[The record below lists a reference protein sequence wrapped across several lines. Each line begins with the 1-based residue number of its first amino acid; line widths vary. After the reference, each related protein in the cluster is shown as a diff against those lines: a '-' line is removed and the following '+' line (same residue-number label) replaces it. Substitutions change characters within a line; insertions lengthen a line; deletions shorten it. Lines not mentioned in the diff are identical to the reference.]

1 MINGKSN
8 SSSFM
13 HPGYIQEDPG
23 RLIDFE
29 NINLNTDPKFK
40 NINTDLIQ
48 TEEKAYKNTHN
59 QEISGAFQEKSPEAK
74 YEGKE
79 RNREERNREEKLF
92 ILEKLEKEIHDKN
105 ISLHEEMNKTASLIK
120 QDTLIRKWIP
130 SCLKQCFIHKK
141 KFEKIRI
148 YYGPNST
155 QDDIYRH
162 PNNSVRTTKFF
173 LFFSSYFYFL
183 NEI

>member
-13 HPGYIQEDPG
+13 HPGYIQEDPD
-23 RLIDFE
+23 RLIDVE

-40 NINTDLIQ
+40 NNNTDLIQ
-48 TEEKAYKNTHN
+48 TEEKAFKNTHN
-59 QEISGAFQEKSPEAK
+59 QEISGAFQEKSPEPK
-74 YEGKE
+74 YQGNG
-79 RNREERNREEKLF
+79 RNRDEELF
-92 ILEKLEKEIHDKN
+92 RLEQLEKELRDKKV
-105 ISLHEEMNKTASLIK
+105 SLHEEMNKTASLIK
-120 QDTLIRKWIP
+120 QETVIMKGIP
-130 SCLKQCFIHKK
+130 TCLKQCFIHKK

-148 YYGPNST
+148 YFGANST

-173 LFFSSYFYFL
+173 IFFLSLFIHKSII
-183 NEI
+183 N